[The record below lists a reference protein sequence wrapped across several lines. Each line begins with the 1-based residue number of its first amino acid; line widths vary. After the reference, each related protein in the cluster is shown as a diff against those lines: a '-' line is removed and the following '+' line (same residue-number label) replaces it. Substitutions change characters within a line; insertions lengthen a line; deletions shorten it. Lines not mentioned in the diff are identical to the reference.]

1 MPLANRLSKAVQFSS
16 VQLLNRVWLFVTH
29 EPQHTR
35 PPCPSPTPKAEAVVN
50 QSPPLWMFGPS
61 GLQFFDFFCFV
72 FFLCLLT
79 TALTER
85 LESDIIAL
93 GLQGSSG
100 RSWYPDHIF
109 RIIWRSCHY
118 YLVESCLHL
127 SEGTERS
134 ESIIYSFRLLGTW
147 KMGRKK

>member
-1 MPLANRLSKAVQFSS
+1 MPLANRLSKALQFSS
-16 VQLLNRVWLFVTH
+16 VAQLCPTLCKPMNCSTPGLPVHHQLLEFTKQKQWLISH
-29 EPQHTR
+29 LH
-35 PPCPSPTPKAEAVVN
+35 
-50 QSPPLWMFGPS
+50 FGCLVLLVCS
-61 GLQFFDFFCFV
+61 I

-85 LESDIIAL
+85 LEIYIIVL

-100 RSWYPDHIF
+100 RSWYPDRIF
-109 RIIWRSCHY
+109 RIIWKSCRYH
-118 YLVESCLHL
+118 LVESCLHL

-134 ESIIYSFRLLGTW
+134 ESIIYSFRLLSTW

>member
-1 MPLANRLSKAVQFSS
+1 MPLANRLSKALSVQFSCS
-16 VQLLNRVWLFVTH
+16 VVSDSFNPMNHSIPGLPVHHQLPKQKQWLISH
-29 EPQHTR
+29 LH
-35 PPCPSPTPKAEAVVN
+35 
-50 QSPPLWMFGPS
+50 FGCLVLLVCS
-61 GLQFFDFFCFV
+61 YCFF

-79 TALTER
+79 IALTER

-118 YLVESCLHL
+118 HLVESCLHL

-134 ESIIYSFRLLGTW
+134 EPIIYSFRLLGTW